1 MEFSSKFSFYFIF
14 FFLFAFIAYA
24 QDSPEDY
31 VDAHNAARSE
41 VGVLDIVWDDTVA
54 EYAQNYVRQR
64 KIDCQMV
71 HSGSNYGE
79 NLAWSSGDMSGV
91 DAVKMW
97 VDEKTNYDYNTNSCV
112 GGECLHYTQVVWGS
126 SIRLGC
132 AKVRCDNGGTFVSCN
147 YDPRGNIFGRR
158 YSDSNYEENILC
170 TFPSSEGQILRET
183 FE

>member
-1 MEFSSKFSFYFIF
+1 MEFSSKFSFYFLF
-14 FFLFAFIAYA
+14 FFLFAFITYA

-31 VDAHNAARSE
+31 VDAHNA
-41 VGVLDIVWDDTVA
+41 VWDDTV
-54 EYAQNYVRQR
+54 
-64 KIDCQMV
+64 
-71 HSGSNYGE
+71 NYGE

-132 AKVRCDNGGTFVSCN
+132 ARVRCDNEATFVSCN
-147 YDPRGNIFGRR
+147 YDPRGNILGRR
-158 YSDSNYEENILC
+158 YSDSNNEENILC
-170 TFPSSEGQILRET
+170 TFPSSEGQILR
-183 FE
+183 